1 MKKEWYN
8 KLPWIGLISGLLMVI
23 LLVMGFV
30 FRPTTNTQS
39 SINRKLVIDKLHEIK
54 IDSKEALNSI
64 EFADNLNKTLDVS
77 AINTKWLI
85 SSDGLIVYA
94 SGIMA
99 SSTPLNTSIYDLTND
114 QNLGLIYTVEG
125 NMDNIQKKILYAAAT
140 IRKEGD
146 HNNIY
151 GHTVVPLKTSDGELA
166 GFIGVAYDID
176 ASTQSSMIYII
187 DIALIISFLV
197 YWLSFPLWV
206 YFDCRQNDN
215 KYIFWPL
222 FVLIGNLPAYIAYFI
237 IKKQ

>member
-1 MKKEWYN
+1 MKKELYN

-30 FRPTTNTQS
+30 FRPTTNTKS
-39 SINRKLVIDKLHEIK
+39 TINRKLVIDKLHEIK
-54 IDSKEALNSI
+54 IDRKEALNSI
-64 EFADNLNKTLDVS
+64 EFTDNLNKTLNVS

-94 SGIMA
+94 SGMMA
-99 SSTPLNTSIYDLTND
+99 PSTPLNTSIYDLTND
-114 QNLGLIYTVEG
+114 QNLGLIYAVEG
-125 NMDNIQKKILYAAAT
+125 NMDEVQKKILYAAAT

-151 GHTVVPLKTSDGELA
+151 GHTVVPLKTSAGELV
-166 GFIGVAYDID
+166 GFIGVAYDLD

-206 YFDCRQNDN
+206 YFDCRQKDN
-215 KYIFWPL
+215 KYIFWTL

-237 IKKQ
+237 TKKQ

>member
-30 FRPTTNTQS
+30 FRPTTNTKNT
-39 SINRKLVIDKLHEIK
+39 INRKLVIDKLHEIK

-94 SGIMA
+94 SGMMA
-99 SSTPLNTSIYDLTND
+99 QSTPLNTSIYDLTND
-114 QNLGLIYTVEG
+114 QNLGLIYAVEG
-125 NMDNIQKKILYAAAT
+125 NMDEVQKKILYAAAT

-151 GHTVVPLKTSDGELA
+151 GHTVVPLKTSGGELV

-187 DIALIISFLV
+187 DIALIICFLV

-206 YFDCRQNDN
+206 YFDCRQKDN
-215 KYIFWPL
+215 KYIFWTL

-237 IKKQ
+237 TKKQ

>member
-1 MKKEWYN
+1 MKKELYN

-23 LLVMGFV
+23 LFVMGFV
-30 FRPTTNTQS
+30 FRPTTNTKS
-39 SINRKLVIDKLHEIK
+39 TINRKLVIDKLHEIK

-64 EFADNLNKTLDVS
+64 EFTDNLNKTLNVS

-94 SGIMA
+94 SGMMA
-99 SSTPLNTSIYDLTND
+99 PSTPLNTSIFDLTND
-114 QNLGLIYTVEG
+114 QHLGLIYAVEG
-125 NMDNIQKKILYAAAT
+125 NMDEVQKKILYVAAT

-151 GHTVVPLKTSDGELA
+151 GHAVVPLKTSAGELV
-166 GFIGVAYDID
+166 GFIGVAYDLD
-176 ASTQSSMIYII
+176 SSTQSSIIYII

-206 YFDCRQNDN
+206 YFDCRLKDN
-215 KYIFWPL
+215 KYIFWTL

-237 IKKQ
+237 TKKQ

>member
-30 FRPTTNTQS
+30 FRPTTNIKST
-39 SINRKLVIDKLHEIK
+39 INRKLVNDKLHEIK

-64 EFADNLNKTLDVS
+64 EFADNMNKTLDVS

-94 SGIMA
+94 SGMMA
-99 SSTPLNTSIYDLTND
+99 PSTPLNTSIYDLTND
-114 QNLGLIYTVEG
+114 QNLGLIYAVEG
-125 NMDNIQKKILYAAAT
+125 NMDEVQKKILYAAAT

-151 GHTVVPLKTSDGELA
+151 GHTVVSLKTSAGELA

-206 YFDCRQNDN
+206 YFDCRQKDN
-215 KYIFWPL
+215 KYIFWTL

-237 IKKQ
+237 TKKQ